1 MKFISQNIK
10 DLFLIIP
17 DLHSDDR
24 GVFRRSFCKEIF
36 EKNGVNF
43 NSLQGNISENF
54 NKHTLRGFHY
64 QSSPSDE
71 SKIIT
76 CVTGALFNIVVDLRK
91 KSKTYGK
98 FFKIILNDKNC
109 KSLFIPENFAH
120 GFYVLE
126 ENTEVVYKTTDFY
139 NSEEERS
146 IKWDDKDISIRWPLD
161 TTPSLSSKD
170 KEGTS
175 LKKAELPD

>member
-1 MKFISQNIK
+1 MKFISQHIK

-17 DLHSDDR
+17 DLHRDER

-76 CVTGALFNIVVDLRK
+76 CITGALFNIVLDLRK
-91 KSKTYGK
+91 KSKTYKQWSSLEIDSNKRQSIYVPAGCASAFLTLEDNTIVHYYMNDLYNPNTYK
-98 FFKIILNDKNC
+98 GIRYNDPSFSFKWPFEPKIISEKDLN
-109 KSLFIPENFAH
+109 
-120 GFYVLE
+120 
-126 ENTEVVYKTTDFY
+126 
-139 NSEEERS
+139 
-146 IKWDDKDISIRWPLD
+146 
-161 TTPSLSSKD
+161 
-170 KEGTS
+170 
-175 LKKAELPD
+175 LPDFIDG

>member
-1 MKFISQNIK
+1 MKFISQHIK

-17 DLHSDDR
+17 DLHSDNR

-76 CVTGALFNIVVDLRK
+76 CVTGALFNIVLDLRK
-91 KSKTYGK
+91 KSKTYKQWSSLEIDSNKRQSIYVPAGCASAFLTLEDNTIVHYYMNDLYNPNTYK
-98 FFKIILNDKNC
+98 GIRYNDPSFSFKWPYEPKIISEKDLN
-109 KSLFIPENFAH
+109 
-120 GFYVLE
+120 
-126 ENTEVVYKTTDFY
+126 
-139 NSEEERS
+139 
-146 IKWDDKDISIRWPLD
+146 
-161 TTPSLSSKD
+161 
-170 KEGTS
+170 
-175 LKKAELPD
+175 LPDFIDG

>member
-1 MKFISQNIK
+1 MKFISQNIN
-10 DLFLIIP
+10 DHFLIIP
-17 DLHSDDR
+17 DLHRDER

-76 CVTGALFNIVVDLRK
+76 CVTGALFNIVLDLRK
-91 KSKTYGK
+91 KSKTYKQWSSLEIDSNKRQSIYVPAGCANAFLTLEDNTIVHYYMNDLYNPNTYK
-98 FFKIILNDKNC
+98 GIRYNDPSFSFKWPFEPKVISEKDLNFPD
-109 KSLFIPENFAH
+109 FID
-120 GFYVLE
+120 G
-126 ENTEVVYKTTDFY
+126 
-139 NSEEERS
+139 
-146 IKWDDKDISIRWPLD
+146 
-161 TTPSLSSKD
+161 
-170 KEGTS
+170 
-175 LKKAELPD
+175 

>member
-17 DLHSDDR
+17 DLHMDER
-24 GVFRRSFCKEIF
+24 GVFRRSFCKKIF
-36 EKNGVNF
+36 EKNGVDF

-76 CVTGALFNIVVDLRK
+76 CVTGALFNIV
-91 KSKTYGK
+91 
-98 FFKIILNDKNC
+98 
-109 KSLFIPENFAH
+109 
-120 GFYVLE
+120 
-126 ENTEVVYKTTDFY
+126 
-139 NSEEERS
+139 
-146 IKWDDKDISIRWPLD
+146 
-161 TTPSLSSKD
+161 
-170 KEGTS
+170 
-175 LKKAELPD
+175 

>member
-1 MKFISQNIK
+1 MKFISQKIN

-17 DLHSDDR
+17 DLHRDER

-76 CVTGALFNIVVDLRK
+76 CVNGALFNIVLDLRK
-91 KSKTYGK
+91 KSKTYKQWSSLEIDSNKRQSIYVPAGCANAFLTLEDNTIVHYYMNDLYNHNTYK
-98 FFKIILNDKNC
+98 GIRYNDPSFSFKWPFEPIIISEKDLN
-109 KSLFIPENFAH
+109 
-120 GFYVLE
+120 
-126 ENTEVVYKTTDFY
+126 
-139 NSEEERS
+139 
-146 IKWDDKDISIRWPLD
+146 
-161 TTPSLSSKD
+161 
-170 KEGTS
+170 
-175 LKKAELPD
+175 LPDFIDG

>member
-1 MKFISQNIK
+1 MKFISQKIN

-17 DLHSDDR
+17 DLHSDER

-76 CVTGALFNIVVDLRK
+76 CVTGALFNIVLDLRK
-91 KSKTYGK
+91 KSKTYK
-98 FFKIILNDKNC
+98 QWS
-109 KSLFIPENFAH
+109 SLEIDSNKRQSI
-120 GFYVLE
+120 YVPAGCASAFLTLE
-126 ENTEVVYKTTDFY
+126 DNTIVHYYMNDFY
-139 NSEEERS
+139 NPNTYKGIRYNDPLFSFKWPCEPKIISE
-146 IKWDDKDISIRWPLD
+146 KDLN
-161 TTPSLSSKD
+161 
-170 KEGTS
+170 
-175 LKKAELPD
+175 LPDFIDG